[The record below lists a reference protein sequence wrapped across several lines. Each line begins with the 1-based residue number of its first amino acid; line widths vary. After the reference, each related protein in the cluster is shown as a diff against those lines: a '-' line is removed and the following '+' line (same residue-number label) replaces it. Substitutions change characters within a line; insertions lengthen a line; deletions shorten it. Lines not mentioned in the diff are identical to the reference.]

1 MTIVDAHHHVWD
13 LTVRDQPWIGTSMAA
28 IRRSFDLADFA
39 QAARPCG
46 VVGSVVVQCVA
57 DVAETHELLVAAD
70 REPLVAGVVG
80 YVDLT
85 AGDAGER
92 LDALRERVGGRMLV
106 GVRHVVEAEPDPDWL
121 RLSAVVAGL
130 REVARRGLVF
140 DLLIRP
146 DQVGAAVAV
155 VRAVP
160 EGRFVLNH
168 LGKPS
173 ISRHS
178 LEPWSSQLA
187 ALGRCPNVAAK
198 ISGLLT
204 EADWSQW
211 TAADVRPYVLA
222 ALEVFGPN
230 RLMFGSD
237 WPVCLLAADYA
248 RQAQTIELLTAQL
261 SSAEHMAI
269 FHDNAIATYKLTI
282 KENADA

>member
-13 LTVRDQPWIGTSMAA
+13 LTTRDQPWIGESMKP

-39 QAARPCG
+39 QAARPSG

-70 REPLVAGVVG
+70 RDPLVAGVVG
-80 YVDLT
+80 YADLT

-92 LDALRERVGGRMLV
+92 LDALRERVGGGMLV

-121 RLSAVVAGL
+121 SRPAVVASL
-130 REVARRGLVF
+130 REVARRGLVY

-146 DQVGAAVAV
+146 DQVDAAVAAT
-155 VRAVP
+155 RAVP
-160 EGRFVLNH
+160 EGRFVLDH
-168 LGKPS
+168 LGKPP
-173 ISRHS
+173 IARHAS
-178 LEPWSSQLA
+178 EPWVSQLA
-187 ALGRCPNVAAK
+187 SLGRCPNVAAK

-211 TAADVRPYVLA
+211 TTDDVRPYVLA
-222 ALEVFGPN
+222 AVDFFGPS

-237 WPVCLLAADYA
+237 WPVCLLASDYA
-248 RQAQTIELLTAQL
+248 RQAQAIKLLTADL
-261 SSAEHMAI
+261 SRAEQVAI